1 MQKRKHRILSMVLIV
16 AMTAGMV
23 IGLGG
28 CGKKNGDELTITNV
42 SYDPTREFYEK
53 YNVLFE
59 QYYEKNFGK
68 KVRVI
73 QSHGGS
79 GSQARSVVEGC
90 NADVVTLA
98 LEHDITLI
106 EKTGLIDAGWQKE
119 FDKDSAPYTSTIVF
133 LVRKGNPKQ
142 IHDWQDLVKTMW
154 KSLHRIR
161 RAVAERVGISW
172 RLSVMRRRH
181 GTMRR
186 KKSSL

>member
-23 IGLGG
+23 DGLGG

-90 NADVVTLA
+90 NADVVRS
-98 LEHDITLI
+98 E
-106 EKTGLIDAGWQKE
+106 E
-119 FDKDSAPYTSTIVF
+119 
-133 LVRKGNPKQ
+133 R
-142 IHDWQDLVKTMW
+142 
-154 KSLHRIR
+154 
-161 RAVAERVGISW
+161 RVGKECRSRW
-172 RLSVMRRRH
+172 SPYH
-181 GTMRR
+181 
-186 KKSSL
+186 